1 MYSSFVLHMQTSQL
15 VSYHNIQ
22 NRYTSKFALLHCH
35 NKILFPR
42 SLKNFKLNVSSLTE
56 CLWTFYSYTYP
67 LKKIYCKNSK
77 FFWESTKIYAN
88 ILRQSTP
95 FISSHWCNILKDDAA
110 NNTFIQNITGSND
123 KTIILLP
130 FKIIIHR
137 KKNPFVRFFSIYFP
151 RENKLT
157 LIFLIFRARFHQLFY
172 TRIYENS
179 EL

>member
-1 MYSSFVLHMQTSQL
+1 MQTFY
-15 VSYHNIQ
+15 V
-22 NRYTSKFALLHCH
+22 NRLF
-35 NKILFPR
+35 ILIDAII
-42 SLKNFKLNVSSLTE
+42 N
-56 CLWTFYSYTYP
+56 
-67 LKKIYCKNSK
+67 
-77 FFWESTKIYAN
+77 
-88 ILRQSTP
+88 
-95 FISSHWCNILKDDAA
+95 LKDDAA
-110 NNTFIQNITGSND
+110 NNTFIQNITGSNN

-130 FKIIIHR
+130 FKIIVHR